1 MGLKIAEFKKG
12 GSTFTDAYA
21 KVGNVRYDNDSK
33 IANFGVKVL
42 VSKEDKNEIAEMRD
56 QWVKVAAGVDMVGQC
71 YAKITTIIAQANAM
85 IVARQATI
93 DAIVDND
100 NLKLREEN
108 MLNQLKANELLQ
120 LTGGV
125 EW

>member
-1 MGLKIAEFKKG
+1 
-12 GSTFTDAYA
+12 
-21 KVGNVRYDNDSK
+21 
-33 IANFGVKVL
+33 
-42 VSKEDKNEIAEMRD
+42 
-56 QWVKVAAGVDMVGQC
+56 MVGQC